1 MINGVVSITVTEEEK
16 EEIQESD
23 IPVYNDPR
31 VLERYRLLEEQVL
44 TQTDTSIHVR
54 D

>member
-1 MINGVVSITVTEEEK
+1 MTEEEK
-16 EEIQESD
+16 EEIQDEISLLR
-23 IPVYNDPR
+23 NDPR